1 MKQNKEYWLKVI
13 GRHKVSDISMM
24 DKDTCLLSLE
34 TEKLDDNFS
43 VQTEIEYWLDEK
55 TWHFNDTIAESE
67 TGDFVDAYASGN
79 LTEEEKEEC
88 KKVIMDFLKEK
99 GIVK

>member
-24 DKDTCLLSLE
+24 DKDTCLLSLV

-43 VQTEIEYWLDEK
+43 VQTEIEYWLDENS
-55 TWHFNDTIAESE
+55 WHFNDSKFESE
-67 TGDFVDAYASGN
+67 TGYCVGSYESEN
-79 LTEEEKEEC
+79 LTDEEKEKC
-88 KKVIMDFLKEK
+88 KKVIMDFLKKK
-99 GIVK
+99 GLV

>member
-1 MKQNKEYWLKVI
+1 MKQNKEYWLNAI

-43 VQTEIEYWLDEK
+43 VQTEIEYWLDENS
-55 TWHFNDTIAESE
+55 WHFNDTKSESE
-67 TGDFVDAYASGN
+67 TGYCVGSYESEN
-79 LTEEEKEEC
+79 LTEEDKEEC
-88 KKVIMDFLKEK
+88 KKFIMTFLQEK